1 MLNRTSWLLGAW
13 LLAFAAEAQGPHKK
27 PRRASADEQSPV
39 ADCAK
44 VQAEARMEAYGFS
57 HVVVLD
63 NRCDAP
69 VVCDVS
75 TDVDPDAHYTLRAAP
90 GERAEVMTRRG
101 SPSRDVTARSE
112 CKRIPR

>member
-1 MLNRTSWLLGAW
+1 MLNRTAWLLGAL
-13 LLAFAAEAQGPHKK
+13 LLAVVAEAQGPQKK
-27 PRRASADEQSPV
+27 PRRVTDEEHTPV

-63 NRCDAP
+63 NRCDTP

-75 TDVDPDAHYTLRAAP
+75 TDVDPDTHYTLRAAP
-90 GERAEVMTRRG
+90 GERSDVLTRRG

-112 CKRIPR
+112 CKRSPR